1 MSILEHNFISERRIS
16 RNLKQIRMTERDI
29 NYKIVKPEPKSDY
42 VQTKL
47 K

>member
-16 RNLKQIRMTERDI
+16 RNLRQIRIIEKDI
-29 NYKIVKPEPKSDY
+29 NYKIIKPEIKSDY
-42 VQTKL
+42 IQTKL